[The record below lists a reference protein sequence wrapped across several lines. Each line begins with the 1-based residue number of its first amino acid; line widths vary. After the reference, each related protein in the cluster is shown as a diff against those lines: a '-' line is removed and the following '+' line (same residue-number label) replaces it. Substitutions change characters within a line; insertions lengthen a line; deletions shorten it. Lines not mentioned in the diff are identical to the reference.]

1 MMTFYFE
8 RTNRTG
14 QADEKAIVHVSVD
27 TDLDTIKFEV
37 DLDSLPE
44 VDIYNNFYGHEVI
57 VDFSVEDFDNNNTF
71 WTDSNGLEMQKRVLN
86 YRPTWDIQ
94 ANYNDSN
101 ENVTANYYPINSA
114 ISMKD
119 VTQLP
124 QGRVFTVMNDRPQ
137 SGSALGPGSI

>member
-86 YRPTWDIQ
+86 YRPTWDTQ

-119 VTQLP
+119 VT
-124 QGRVFTVMNDRPQ
+124 
-137 SGSALGPGSI
+137 